1 MTNTGIAYLSRD
13 EFNGLILEKVR
24 GVSCDGVKDSI
35 EESLTITDKEGV
47 TYTLNV
53 GDRFYAKDRF
63 GECFYEFT
71 GRKHGYELLL
81 INLRQHRDICQTW
94 VTSEWW
100 GQRKITT
107 ESMHNRTLEIISR
120 YG

>member
-1 MTNTGIAYLSRD
+1 MTNTGIASLSRD
-13 EFNGLILEKVR
+13 EFNRLILEKVR

-63 GECFYEFT
+63 GECFYEFA

-81 INLRQHRDICQTW
+81 INLREPRDFCQTW

-100 GQRKITT
+100 GQRKITPKGVHDWA
-107 ESMHNRTLEIISR
+107 MALLGQR
-120 YG
+120 G